1 MKVAFPTNNGEK
13 IARHA
18 SLCKNFI
25 IVDTETGESMTVS
38 NPLKDEKI
46 IPHQGDHHGEK
57 LHRGTGRIVPQ
68 LLAEQGSTYYVCLE
82 AGEGLQSRLRSSGIS
97 VSVVTEKRIDEVLK
111 QLGDLQPAKWHTQAP
126 VEAASGRGG
135 QRRSGGCSS
144 EQGHEDR
151 RHGRRCGDGHGR
163 SGEAGHGRRARCRH

>member
-18 SLCKNFI
+18 SLCQTFL

-46 IPHQGDHHGEK
+46 LPHQGDRHGEK

-68 LLAEQGSTYYVCLE
+68 LLAEQGVAYYVCLE

-111 QLGDLQPAKWHTQAP
+111 QLGDLQPAKWHTEAP
-126 VEAASGRGG
+126 VAMAFGRGG
-135 QRRSGGCSS
+135 RRREGQRCDK
-144 EQGHEDR
+144 E
-151 RHGRRCGDGHGR
+151 GRGNGCGDRHDRNREGGHGR
-163 SGEAGHGRRARCRH
+163 GRRARCGH